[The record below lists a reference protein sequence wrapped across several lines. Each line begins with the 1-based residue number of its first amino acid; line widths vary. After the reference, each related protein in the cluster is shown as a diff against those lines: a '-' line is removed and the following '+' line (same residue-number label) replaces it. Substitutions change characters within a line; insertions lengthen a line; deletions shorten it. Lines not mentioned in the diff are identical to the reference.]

1 MTSQRKVPAEARA
14 WSPDLDRSL
23 LTSVN
28 HIPVIRSLSLFPP
41 DMRGGVGEATRSE
54 PRSFQNITSVHVVQ
68 ARVEELKANDY
79 EFIFHIS

>member
-23 LTSVN
+23 STSVN

-41 DMRGGVGEATRSE
+41 DMGGGVGEATSSE
-54 PRSFQNITSVHVVQ
+54 PRSFQHIFSVHVVQ